1 MTGKPYPPNGSRTPE
16 AKARREEHWRG
27 VLERWRASGLPK
39 TDFSRRERI
48 SPDVLA
54 WWQAEIHKRDVA
66 KRRQSSASTAARVR
80 WRTAPRPGGA
90 SQPPAFVPVR
100 VVEST
105 PPSAP
110 PAPLEVL
117 VAGRVVRVRAGF
129 DAETLGRLLA
139 ALEGRAC

>member
-1 MTGKPYPPNGSRTPE
+1 M
-16 AKARREEHWRG
+16 
-27 VLERWRASGLPK
+27 LERWRASGLPK

-54 WWQAEIHKRDVA
+54 WWQAELHKRDVA
-66 KRRQSSASTAARVR
+66 KRRQQSASTAARAR
-80 WRTAPRPGGA
+80 WRAAPQPGGA
-90 SQPPAFVPVR
+90 SEPAAFVPVR

-105 PPSAP
+105 PSAP
-110 PAPLEVL
+110 AAPLEVL

-129 DAETLGRLLA
+129 DAETLGRLLS

>member
-1 MTGKPYPPNGSRTPE
+1 MTGKSYPTNGSRTPE

-39 TDFSRRERI
+39 TEFSRRERI

-66 KRRQSSASTAARVR
+66 KHHKSSASTAARAR
-80 WRTAPRPGGA
+80 WRAAPPPGGA
-90 SQPPAFVPVR
+90 SEPHAFVPVR
-100 VVEST
+100 VVEPT
-105 PPSAP
+105 PTAS

-117 VAGRVVRVRAGF
+117 VAGRIVRVRAGF
-129 DAETLGRLLA
+129 DAETLGRLLS